1 MENVAAFDTSDRTI
15 WLDLS
20 GLSGD
25 QGNRESLER
34 RGCRKYRPIRRVK
47 PCLRGM
53 QKTGWGEGRRVVRE

>member
-15 WLDLS
+15 WL

-53 QKTGWGEGRRVVRE
+53 QKTEWGGRKASCS